1 MRPLAWA
8 PWSEQCLRWVGQKRY
23 QGGSPTVPG
32 PAHLTSLPLYP
43 HRDWEHVCFLSRPW
57 RIVDGGLNASV
68 CKGMMESLL
77 YHIMTRPGIP
87 ESCLLQHYQEVLQP
101 VAVLELLQVCGATTV
116 GGFPHSPDPQPPPCS
131 PSWPATTQA
140 QQLHD
145 LFSWGPGHGCTLW
158 GRRVSHALPPASCPS
173 ALLRS

>member
-1 MRPLAWA
+1 MVENEA
-8 PWSEQCLRWVGQKRY
+8 PGLGSLVRAVPEVGGTEEVPRRV
-23 QGGSPTVPG
+23 PTVPG
-32 PAHLTSLPLYP
+32 PAHLMSLPLYP

-57 RIVDGGLNASV
+57 RIVDGGLNATV

-145 LFSWGPGHGCTLW
+145 LFSWVMISP
-158 GRRVSHALPPASCPS
+158 
-173 ALLRS
+173 